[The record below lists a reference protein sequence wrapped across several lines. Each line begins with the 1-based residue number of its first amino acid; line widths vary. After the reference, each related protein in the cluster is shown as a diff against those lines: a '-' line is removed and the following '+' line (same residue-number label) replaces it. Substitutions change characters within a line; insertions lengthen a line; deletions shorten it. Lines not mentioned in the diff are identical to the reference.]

1 MALQQP
7 LFAFLLLVLALLSPV
22 VSAVQ
27 EGYVVGTIGG
37 QEYLVKDDRRPS
49 LYTQDFGDCMGGSS
63 INVTRFDAAYY
74 KDNMTILFHLGGE
87 TDLKN
92 ETIMMYIGVFAYGE
106 SRFDLT
112 FNPCT
117 ANIKS
122 ACPIMAG
129 TPIDA
134 SGIIPISQNDVA
146 GIPSIAL
153 SIPDFE
159 GQAILRIFS
168 NATQSQIGCYSGVVT
183 NGSSFSQPAWVSSIL
198 GAFTIIAIV
207 ASFATAIYG
216 ESVPEMRKHCAHSF
230 SVLVVFAVWQHIF
243 FSGAL
248 SMNWPSV
255 LVAFWS
261 NYAWAGGIIYTESM
275 QNTINNFIG
284 SNKGNTSHVGAAG
297 PGVANPSL
305 GGGFDVQKIYSRD
318 VPSRTPGVLG
328 SNEPLLDRFRQL
340 MTKREAFEKA
350 MSKRDSAGN
359 SSASSWYGHPVKP
372 GLPLPG
378 NFSGF
383 SGTLAQ
389 ENIPAS
395 NAFMTGFLWFLVLV
409 TGVAASVV
417 AFKILLEGLSRMKVM
432 RRNRLVYFRRHWLG
446 YTVLVILRTLFI
458 CFFMLMFLT
467 LFQISYLGS
476 TGPVAIAAVVFLIML
491 LGFGGLAGYA
501 CFYRIKFGRYACE
514 PDQLN
519 VEKRRLLKVIPWYR
533 LERNSDFPRSEDKL
547 YAGSIRWWRVGPAAE
562 EKSVHDDDEYTK
574 KFGWLAARFRRT
586 RWWFFVVWL
595 VYEFAR
601 ACFLAGAS
609 GSPMVQVFGLLA
621 VEFIAFVGMVILRP
635 FEGQRLNVIAVYFLG
650 FSKVVTVSLS
660 AAFDV
665 RFGLPRIT
673 ATAIGIV
680 MIVIQG
686 LLTIAV
692 LICIILGAISS
703 YMSVTRNR
711 DTFHPRRLVPLRRRY
726 LDHLDFQVKD
736 IPRPAKVKPEPVAN
750 PIVVEPE
757 MPKEPYFT
765 VSSIRRMAKVEDE
778 DEEFMKEIGGEAY
791 QLALANSNR
800 ESLSGTPVGHGR
812 SPSIRSHRSY
822 SSVPYGARVHRA
834 SWSVQEFSE
843 QFGPTRP
850 RTLSS
855 PLYSA
860 GESSRFMSGPPPLM
874 TRVSSGGNA
883 SRQLSPLSG
892 DVGRSV
898 TPAGSPAVGGAAA
911 GSIPRPKSTPR
922 GRGRTLGGSRP
933 QLQTLVSETH
943 IPTRATPLNAGD
955 VAEASRWGGEK
966 AVESGGGK

>member
-1 MALQQP
+1 MALQQS
-7 LFAFLLLVLALLSPV
+7 LFAFLLMALAFLSPV
-22 VSAVQ
+22 VSAIQ

-122 ACPIMAG
+122 ACPILAG

-168 NATQSQIGCYSGVVT
+168 NATRSQIGCYSGVVT

-198 GAFTIIAIV
+198 GAFTIIAII

-216 ESVPEMRKHCAHSF
+216 ENFPEMRKHYAHSF
-230 SVLVVFAVWQHIF
+230 SVLVVFAVWQHVF

-261 NYAWAGGIIYTESM
+261 NYAWAGGMIYAEVM
-275 QNTINNFIG
+275 QNTINDFIG

-297 PGVANPSL
+297 TGVANPSL
-305 GGGFDVQKIYSRD
+305 GGGFDVQKIYSRR
-318 VPSRTPGVLG
+318 VPSRIPSVLG
-328 SNEPLLDRFRQL
+328 SDEPFVDRFRQL
-340 MTKREAFEKA
+340 ITKREALERL

-409 TGVAASVV
+409 AGVFASVV
-417 AFKILLEGLSRMKVM
+417 TFKVLLEGLSSMKMM

-446 YTVLVILRTLFI
+446 YTVLTILRTLFI
-458 CFFMLMFLT
+458 GFFMLMFLT
-467 LFQISYLGS
+467 LFQFSYLGS

-491 LGFGGLAGYA
+491 LGLGGLVGYA
-501 CFYRIKFGRYACE
+501 CFHIIKFGYYASE

-533 LERNSDFPRSEDKL
+533 LERNSNFPRSEDKT
-547 YAGSIRWWRVGPAAE
+547 YAGSIRWWRVSPASE

-574 KFGWLAARFRRT
+574 RFGWLAARFRRT

-621 VEFIAFVGMVILRP
+621 VEFIAFVGLIILRP
-635 FEGQRLNVIAVYFLG
+635 FEGQRLNIIAVYFLG
-650 FSKVVTVSLS
+650 FSKVVTVALS

-673 ATAIGIV
+673 ATAVGIV
-680 MIVIQG
+680 IIVVQG

-711 DTFHPRRLVPLRRRY
+711 DTFHPRRLVPLRGRY
-726 LDHLDFQVKD
+726 LDHLDLKAKD
-736 IPRPAKVKPEPVAN
+736 IPRPPKDKPEPVTT

-757 MPKEPYFT
+757 IPKEPYFT
-765 VSSIRRMAKVEDE
+765 VSSVRRMAKVEDE
-778 DEEFMKEIGGEAY
+778 DEEFMNEISGEAS
-791 QLALANSNR
+791 QLTLAKTSR
-800 ESLSGTPVGHGR
+800 DSLSGTPVGHRR
-812 SPSIRSHRSY
+812 SPSIRSNMSY
-822 SSVPYGARVHRA
+822 SSLPYGARVHRA
-834 SWSVQEFSE
+834 SWSAQDFSE
-843 QFGPTRP
+843 HPGPKRP
-850 RTLSS
+850 RTLSN
-855 PLYSA
+855 PLY
-860 GESSRFMSGPPPLM
+860 GPEESRCMSGPPPLV
-874 TRVSSGGNA
+874 TRISSGETV
-883 SRQLSPLSG
+883 SRQLSPLSS
-892 DVGRSV
+892 DVSRSV
-898 TPAGSPAVGGAAA
+898 TPVESPTLGDGTVN
-911 GSIPRPKSTPR
+911 SIPRPKSTPR
-922 GRGRTLGGSRP
+922 GRMSDGSRL
-933 QLQTLVSETH
+933 QLQTLISESH
-943 IPTRATPLNAGD
+943 IPTLAGSLNAAN
-955 VAEASRWGGEK
+955 VTEASRRGGK
-966 AVESGGGK
+966 KTVESGGGN

>member
-1 MALQQP
+1 M
-7 LFAFLLLVLALLSPV
+7 VLAFLSPV
-22 VSAVQ
+22 VSAIQ

-87 TDLKN
+87 TYLKN

-112 FNPCT
+112 FNPCS
-117 ANIKS
+117 ANIARKPLTVIS
-122 ACPIMAG
+122 ACPVMAG

-134 SGIIPISQNDVA
+134 SGIIPISENDVA

-168 NATQSQIGCYSGVVT
+168 NLTQSEIGCYSGVVT

-198 GAFTIIAIV
+198 GAFTVVAVV

-216 ESVPEMRKHCAHSF
+216 ENVPEMRKHYAHSF
-230 SVLVVFAVWQHIF
+230 SVLVVFAVWQHIY

-261 NYAWAGGIIYTESM
+261 NYAWAGGMVYTEAM

-297 PGVANPSL
+297 TGVA

-318 VPSRTPGVLG
+318 ELS
-328 SNEPLLDRFRQL
+328 
-340 MTKREAFEKA
+340 KREAFEKL
-350 MSKRDSAGN
+350 MSRSNAAGN
-359 SSASSWYGHPVKP
+359 STASSWYGHPVKP

-395 NAFMTGFLWFLVLV
+395 NAFMTGFLWFLVLLA
-409 TGVAASVV
+409 GVAVSVV
-417 AFKILLEGLSRMKVM
+417 AFKILLEGLRSMKMM
-432 RRNRLVYFRRHWLG
+432 RRNRLVYFRKHWLG
-446 YTVLVILRTLFI
+446 YTILSVLRTVSI
-458 CFFMLMFLT
+458 GFFMLIFLT
-467 LFQISYLGS
+467 LFQFSYLDS
-476 TGPVAIAAVVFLIML
+476 TRLVAIAAVVFSIML
-491 LGFGGLAGYA
+491 LGLGGLAGYA
-501 CFYRIKFGRYACE
+501 CFYRIKFGGYTYE

-519 VEKRRLLKVIPWYR
+519 IENRRLLRVIPWYR
-533 LERNSDFPRSEDKL
+533 LKRNSDFPCSEDNT
-547 YAGSIRWWRVGPAAE
+547 YAGSIRWWRVSPASE
-562 EKSVHDDDEYTK
+562 EKSVHDYDEYTK
-574 KFGWLAARFRRT
+574 RFGWLAARFRRT

-609 GSPMVQVFGLLA
+609 GSPMVQVFGLLS
-621 VEFIAFVGMVILRP
+621 VEFIAFVGLVVLRP
-635 FEGQRLNVIAVYFLG
+635 FEGQRLNVVAVYFLG
-650 FSKVVTVSLS
+650 FSKVVTVALS

-665 RFGLPRIT
+665 RFGLQRIT

-680 MIVIQG
+680 IIVIQG

-703 YMSVTRNR
+703 YMSVMRNR
-711 DTFHPRRLVPLRRRY
+711 DTFHPKRLVPLRGRY
-726 LDHLDFQVKD
+726 LDHLDFKVKD
-736 IPRPAKVKPEPVAN
+736 IPRPPKVKPEPVTS
-750 PIVVEPE
+750 PVVMEPE
-757 MPKEPYFT
+757 IPKEPYFS
-765 VSSIRRMAKVEDE
+765 VSSVWRMAKVEDE
-778 DEEFMKEIGGEAY
+778 DEEFMNEINGEAS
-791 QLALANSNR
+791 QLTLAKSKR
-800 ESLSGTPVGHGR
+800 DSLSGTPVGHGR
-812 SPSIRSHRSY
+812 SPSIRSDVSY
-822 SSVPYGARVHRA
+822 SSLPYGARMHRA
-834 SWSVQEFSE
+834 SWSAQDISE
-843 QFGPTRP
+843 LFAPTRL
-850 RTLSS
+850 RTLSN
-855 PLYSA
+855 PLYSSK
-860 GESSRFMSGPPPLM
+860 ESRRCTGGVPRLM
-874 TRVSSGGNA
+874 TRMSSGEDA
-883 SRQLSPLSG
+883 SRQRGPLSA
-892 DVGRSV
+892 DVSRSV
-898 TPAGSPAVGGAAA
+898 TPVASPTFGNAAA
-911 GSIPRPKSTPR
+911 SSIPRPKSTPR
-922 GRGRTLGGSRP
+922 GRKSSRSRP
-933 QLQTLVSETH
+933 QLQTLVSESR
-943 IPTRATPLNAGD
+943 IPRLARAANAT
-955 VAEASRWGGEK
+955 VAEASR
-966 AVESGGGK
+966 